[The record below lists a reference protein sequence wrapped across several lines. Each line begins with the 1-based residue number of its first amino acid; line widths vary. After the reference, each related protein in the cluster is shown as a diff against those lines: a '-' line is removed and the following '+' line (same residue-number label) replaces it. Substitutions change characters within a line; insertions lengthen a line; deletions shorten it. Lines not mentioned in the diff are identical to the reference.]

1 MHQAP
6 LTFFTKLKTGLLEQ
20 RGFRA
25 SELDPCLF
33 MKHNMM
39 VVVYVDDTIIA
50 GPDADKIEELIKDL
64 GVADEKNVILSCCA
78 TKAQFLVIF

>member
-1 MHQAP
+1 
-6 LTFFTKLKTGLLEQ
+6 
-20 RGFRA
+20 
-25 SELDPCLF
+25 